1 MPFHSHSQPFFSF
14 PAGSPRKTVVP
25 SLCTSHHAFLH
36 QRFYLVSLLLPH
48 LPYVLQARHRSQQA
62 GGTSVQRRQGK
73 GRCVRGRDR
82 IKILDRS
89 GSGPAP
95 GQRLELQGAPRGYS
109 VQEGSCPVS
118 RLRGAVSGKVYREA
132 ALRAPSTRMALH
144 HQWSVVPGDEAG
156 TAAVLKGSR
165 QVGVRADSHPGP
177 SAFSFQSFLSPGSAQ
192 QEAPAGS
199 PVARGLGWGWGALS
213 PGQPCS
219 GV

>member
-1 MPFHSHSQPFFSF
+1 MAPGAQGKPH
-14 PAGSPRKTVVP
+14 SPREGRAGLGQAVAPADLGGAVAEH
-25 SLCTSHHAFLH
+25 SLDVGDGEA
-36 QRFYLVSLLLPH
+36 SLGE
-48 LPYVLQARHRSQQA
+48 ARL
-62 GGTSVQRRQGK
+62 
-73 GRCVRGRDR
+73 RG
-82 IKILDRS
+82 S